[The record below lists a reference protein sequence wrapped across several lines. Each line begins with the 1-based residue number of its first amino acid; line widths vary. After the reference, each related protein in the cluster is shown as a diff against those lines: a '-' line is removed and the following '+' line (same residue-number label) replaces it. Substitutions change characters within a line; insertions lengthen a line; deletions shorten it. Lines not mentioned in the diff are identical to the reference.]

1 GQVEGSP
8 IDSTDDLTDLP
19 VHHGPGDVRVPHGRP
34 DTHGLTC
41 RDERKEELSQAVHRA
56 LVPSRSLLGARV
68 TLRTSITA
76 ARLGARAAL
85 RTSITVDRL
94 GARVTISRLGGLG
107 TGVELSAAFEAAVA
121 AGGEVAR
128 HAADGESARSSGGAE
143 GHRVACSEVDDLPE
157 GVDALGATLSMID
170 DLRHAPHF
178 TIRSTCITIAI

>member
-1 GQVEGSP
+1 PPPDVGIVGTGRRPAAMTSGQVEGSP

-56 LVPSRSLLGARV
+56 LGLSGSLLGARV

-76 ARLGARAAL
+76 DRLGARVAL
-85 RTSITVDRL
+85 RTGITADRL

-107 TGVELSAAFEAAVA
+107 TGGDLSAAFEDELT
-121 AGGEVAR
+121 AGGE
-128 HAADGESARSSGGAE
+128 
-143 GHRVACSEVDDLPE
+143 
-157 GVDALGATLSMID
+157 I
-170 DLRHAPHF
+170 
-178 TIRSTCITIAI
+178 

>member
-1 GQVEGSP
+1 GRRPAAMTSGQVEGSP

-68 TLRTSITA
+68 T
-76 ARLGARAAL
+76 
-85 RTSITVDRL
+85 
-94 GARVTISRLGGLG
+94 ISRLGGLG
-107 TGVELSAAFEAAVA
+107 TGGDLSAAFEDELTS
-121 AGGEVAR
+121 GGEIVLHTSDR
-128 HAADGESARSSGGAE
+128 DSGRLSDGAE
-143 GHRVACSEVDDLPE
+143 GHRVDSPEVDDLPE
-157 GVDALGATLSMID
+157 GVDDLGATLSMID